1 MPSDPVFSNSPLIH
15 PDGRPV
21 TVLQVLPRLVV
32 GGAERGTVDVAAAI
46 QRAGGRAIVASQ
58 GGPMVHELER
68 AQAKH
73 VRLPLAPKNPI
84 TIWRNAGRLAR
95 VIRQNKVDIV
105 HARSRAPAWSA
116 LWAARRTGARFMT
129 TFHDTYSAESA
140 WKRRYNSVMAKGQ
153 LVIAISQFVAD
164 HIRELYGLGASVIRI
179 IPRGVDLARFD
190 PARVPAERKIKL
202 IHDWNLPDDR
212 PIILMPARLSRK
224 KGHLVLVEAL
234 AKLGR
239 KDICCLMVGD
249 DGRQTSYRS
258 ALIEMIHECD
268 LDGVVRLLPQTQDMA
283 AAYSLAAVV
292 VAPSIKAEG
301 FGRVPVEAQ
310 AMGRPV
316 IASDVGGFRET
327 IVNGLTGLLVPPG
340 DSQRLSVA
348 LGSALDLGQEDRDAL
363 AGEAMANIQAKFT
376 REHMCAATLDVYREL
391 MFGAWPPVERAGAE
405 AVGIEADS
413 AHT

>member
-1 MPSDPVFSNSPLIH
+1 MSTDPAPSAQPLIH
-15 PDGRPV
+15 PDGRPI
-21 TVLQVLPRLVV
+21 TVMQVLPRLVV
-32 GGAERGTVDVAAAI
+32 GGAERGAVDVAAAI
-46 QRAGGRAIVASQ
+46 QRAGGLAIVASE

-68 AQAKH
+68 AHARHIK
-73 VRLPLAPKNPI
+73 LPLAPKNPF
-84 TIWRNAGRLAR
+84 TIWRNAARLAR
-95 VIRQNKVDIV
+95 LIRKHKVDIV
-105 HARSRAPAWSA
+105 HARSRGPAWSA
-116 LWAARRTGARFMT
+116 MWAAKRTGARFMT

-140 WKRRYNSVMAKGQ
+140 WKRRYNSVMARGQ
-153 LVIAISQFVAD
+153 RVIAISDFVAE
-164 HIRELYGLGASVIRI
+164 HIREVYGIGMSVIRT
-179 IPRGVDLARFD
+179 IPRGIDLTKFD
-190 PARVPAERKIKL
+190 PDRVPAERKIKL
-202 IHDWNLPDDR
+202 IHDWSLPDDR

-249 DGRQTSYRS
+249 DGRRTTYREN
-258 ALIEMIHECD
+258 LIAMIHECD
-268 LDGVVRLLPQTQDMA
+268 LDGAVRLLPQTQDMA

-327 IVNGLTGLLVPPG
+327 IVNGQTGLLVPPG

-348 LGSALDLGQEDRDAL
+348 LGSALDLGPEDREAL
-363 AGEAMANIQAKFT
+363 AAEAKANIQARFT
-376 REHMCAATLDVYREL
+376 RERMCAATLDVYREL
-391 MFGAWPPVERAGAE
+391 IFGTRPAE
-405 AVGIEADS
+405 EPIGIGADS

>member
-1 MPSDPVFSNSPLIH
+1 MSTDPAPSAQPLIH
-15 PDGRPV
+15 PDGRPI
-21 TVLQVLPRLVV
+21 TVMQVLPRLVV
-32 GGAERGTVDVAAAI
+32 GGAERGAVDVAAAI
-46 QRAGGRAIVASQ
+46 QRAGGMAIVASE

-68 AQAKH
+68 AHARHIK
-73 VRLPLAPKNPI
+73 LPLAPKNPF
-84 TIWRNAGRLAR
+84 TIWRNAARLAR
-95 VIRQNKVDIV
+95 LIRKHKVDIV
-105 HARSRAPAWSA
+105 HARSRGPAWSA
-116 LWAARRTGARFMT
+116 MWAAKRTGARFMT

-140 WKRRYNSVMAKGQ
+140 WKRRYNSVMARGQ
-153 LVIAISQFVAD
+153 RVIAISDFVAE
-164 HIRELYGLGASVIRI
+164 HIREVYGIGMSVIRI
-179 IPRGVDLARFD
+179 IPRGIDLTKFD
-190 PARVPAERKIKL
+190 PDRVPAERKIKL
-202 IHDWNLPDDR
+202 IHDWSLPDDR

-249 DGRQTSYRS
+249 DGRRTTYREN
-258 ALIEMIHECD
+258 LIAMIHECD
-268 LDGVVRLLPQTQDMA
+268 LDGAVRLLPQTQDMA

-327 IVNGLTGLLVPPG
+327 IVNGQTGLLVPPG

-348 LGSALDLGQEDRDAL
+348 LGSALDLGPEDREAL
-363 AGEAMANIQAKFT
+363 AAEAKANIQARFT
-376 REHMCAATLDVYREL
+376 RERMCAATLDVYREL
-391 MFGAWPPVERAGAE
+391 IFGTRPAE
-405 AVGIEADS
+405 EPIGIGADS

>member
-1 MPSDPVFSNSPLIH
+1 MPSDPAFTNASLIH

-32 GGAERGTVDVAAAI
+32 GGAERGAVDVAAAI
-46 QRAGGRAIVASQ
+46 QRAGGMAIVASQ

-68 AQAKH
+68 SHAKH
-73 VRLPLAPKNPI
+73 IKLPLAPKNPF
-84 TIWRNAGRLAR
+84 TIWRNAARLVR
-95 VIRQNKVDIV
+95 VIRKHKVDIV

-153 LVIAISQFVAD
+153 RVIAISQFVAD
-164 HIRELYGLGASVIRI
+164 HIRELYALGDSAIRV
-179 IPRGVDLARFD
+179 IPRGVDLSKFD
-190 PARVPAERKIKL
+190 PARVPAERKVKL

-234 AKLGR
+234 AKLKR
-239 KDICCLMVGD
+239 NDICCLMVGD
-249 DGRQTSYRS
+249 DGRKTAYRDNLI
-258 ALIEMIHECD
+258 ALIHECD
-268 LDGVVRLLPQTQDMA
+268 LDGVVRLLPQTQDMP

-348 LGSALDLGQEDRDAL
+348 LGSALDLGTDDRDAL
-363 AGEAMANIQAKFT
+363 AAEAMANIRAKFT
-376 REHMCAATLDVYREL
+376 REQMCAATLDVYREL
-391 MFGAWPPVERAGAE
+391 IFGICPAAE
-405 AVGIEADS
+405 PVGIEADS